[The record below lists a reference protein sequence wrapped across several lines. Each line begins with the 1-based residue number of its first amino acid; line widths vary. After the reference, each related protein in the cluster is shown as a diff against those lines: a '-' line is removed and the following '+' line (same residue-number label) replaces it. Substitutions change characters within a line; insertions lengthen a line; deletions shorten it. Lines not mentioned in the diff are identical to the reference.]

1 MPRAIAPL
9 WFAFVAAALLASASL
24 RAHADP
30 VSAGDSKAVR
40 AVVEAQLEAFA
51 ANDAKKAFSYAA
63 PSIRAMFG
71 TPERF
76 VDMVRA
82 GYPVVFRPASVTFLQ
97 PLRLEGRMLM
107 GVRLGDADGGQWL
120 ATYSLE
126 RQADSSWR
134 VSGCDVRPA
143 SGRMT

>member
-9 WFAFVAAALLASASL
+9 WFAFIAAVLLATASL
-24 RAHADP
+24 WARSDP
-30 VSAGDSKAVR
+30 VSPDESRAMR
-40 AVVEAQLEAFA
+40 AVVEAQLDAFA
-51 ANDAKKAFSYAA
+51 ADDAKKAFSFAA

-76 VDMVRA
+76 VEMVRT

-97 PLRLEGRMLM
+97 PLQFQGRMLL
-107 GVRLGDADGGQWL
+107 GVRLTDADGGQWL

-126 RQADSSWR
+126 RQADRSWR
-134 VSGCDVRPA
+134 ISGCNVQPTT
-143 SGRMT
+143 GRMT